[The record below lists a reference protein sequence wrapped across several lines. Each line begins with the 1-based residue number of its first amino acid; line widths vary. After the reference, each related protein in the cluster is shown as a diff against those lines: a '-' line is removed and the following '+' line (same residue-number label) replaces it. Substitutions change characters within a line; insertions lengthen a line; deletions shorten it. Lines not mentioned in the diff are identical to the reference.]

1 MRLPGKIFFFI
12 IVCGATLLSQL
23 GAESLP
29 DADELF
35 KRANDPGNG
44 KVFSALE
51 EVTPGGVKNRVVQQ
65 ILPDGTKLSRSERVA
80 RDDNSHWMLINGDGA
95 YMIIGNTAIKTD
107 EVISDPQKEIEKM
120 FDGVDPRLS
129 SETTVELTDLGGVE
143 CYLATRK
150 FHLSDSDKKAVYNLL
165 PEDIR
170 SRISLEQL
178 VKSLPATIQLYMGKE
193 DSFPYKIAIYNPAG
207 QLISSQ
213 SYSEFE
219 LDPDL
224 PDGYFEIPAGIKVVV
239 PKSINEMTRAV
250 VDAMRESRAAA
261 DNAAKAAAEAPVSVG
276 KGKTI
281 LIAVIGVLAAI
292 LVITIIIRM
301 IRKNR

>member
-1 MRLPGKIFFFI
+1 MRGMHKIISGVIGFSI
-12 IVCGATLLSQL
+12 ISFWLF

-51 EVTPGGVKNRVVQQ
+51 EVTPGRVKNRVVQQ
-65 ILPDGTKLSRSERVA
+65 ILPDGTKLSRSERVD
-80 RDDNSHWMLINGDGA
+80 RDDNSHWMLVNGDGA

-107 EVISDPQKEIEKM
+107 EVTSDPQKEIDKM
-120 FDGVDPRLS
+120 FDGAEPRLS

-224 PDGYFEIPAGIKVVV
+224 PDDYFEIPAGIKVVV
-239 PKSINEMTRAV
+239 PKSINEMTRAA
-250 VDAMRESRAAA
+250 VDAIRESRAAA
-261 DNAAKAAAEAPVSVG
+261 DSAAKAAAEAPVSVG
-276 KGKTI
+276 KTI
-281 LIAVIGVLAAI
+281 LISLIGGLAAI
-292 LVITIIIRM
+292 LIIIIIIRM

>member
-1 MRLPGKIFFFI
+1 MKSIGKLISGT
-12 IVCGATLLSQL
+12 VAVWLSVFAL
-23 GAESLP
+23 IGAESLP

-35 KRANDPGNG
+35 KRANDPGQG
-44 KVFSALE
+44 KAFSMLE
-51 EVTPGGVKNRVVQQ
+51 VVTPGGVKNRVVQQ
-65 ILPDGTKLSRSERVA
+65 ILPDGTKLSRSERVD
-80 RDDNSHWMLINGDGA
+80 RDDNSRWMLVNGDGA

-107 EVISDPQKEIEKM
+107 EVTSDPQKEIDKM
-120 FDGVDPRLS
+120 FDGAEPRLS

-224 PDGYFEIPAGIKVVV
+224 PDDYFEIPAGIKVVV
-239 PKSINEMTRAV
+239 PKSINEMTRAA
-250 VDAMRESRAAA
+250 VDAIRESRAAA
-261 DNAAKAAAEAPVSVG
+261 DSAAKAAAEAPVSVG
-276 KGKTI
+276 KVKTI
-281 LIAVIGVLAAI
+281 LISSIGGLAAI
-292 LVITIIIRM
+292 LIIIIIIRVT
-301 IRKNR
+301 RKNR

>member
-1 MRLPGKIFFFI
+1 MKGMGKLISGAIAVGLSIF
-12 IVCGATLLSQL
+12 ALA
-23 GAESLP
+23 GAEGLP

-35 KRANDPGNG
+35 KRANDPGQG
-44 KVFSALE
+44 KAFSMLE
-51 EVTPGGVKNRVVQQ
+51 VVTPGGVKNRVVRQ
-65 ILPDGTKLSRSERVA
+65 ILPDGTKLSRSERVD
-80 RDDNSHWMLINGDGA
+80 RGDNSRWTLVNGDGV

-107 EVISDPQKEIEKM
+107 EMTSDPQKEIDKM
-120 FDGVDPRLS
+120 FDGAEPRLP
-129 SETTVELTDLGGVE
+129 SETTVELTELNGVE

-165 PEDIR
+165 PEEIR
-170 SRISLEQL
+170 SRISLDQL

-193 DSFPYKIAIYNPAG
+193 DSFPYKIVIYNPAG

-224 PDGYFEIPAGIKVVV
+224 PDDYFEIPAGIKVVV
-239 PKSINEMTRAV
+239 PKSINEMTRAA

-261 DNAAKAAAEAPVSVG
+261 DSAAKAAAEVPVSVG

-281 LIAVIGVLAAI
+281 LISSIGGLAAI
-292 LVITIIIRM
+292 LIIIIIIRM

>member
-1 MRLPGKIFFFI
+1 MRFPGKIFFFI

-29 DADELF
+29 EADELF

-65 ILPDGTKLSRSERVA
+65 ILPDGTKLSRSERVD
-80 RDDNSHWMLINGDGA
+80 RDDNSRWMLVNGDGV

-129 SETTVELTDLGGVE
+129 SETTVELTALGGVE

-261 DNAAKAAAEAPVSVG
+261 DSAAKAAAEAPVSVG

>member
-1 MRLPGKIFFFI
+1 MRGMHKIISGVIGFSI
-12 IVCGATLLSQL
+12 ISFWLF

-65 ILPDGTKLSRSERVA
+65 ILPDGTKLSRSERVD

-107 EVISDPQKEIEKM
+107 EVTSDPQKEIDKM
-120 FDGVDPRLS
+120 FDGAEPRLS

-224 PDGYFEIPAGIKVVV
+224 PDDYFEIPAGIKVVV
-239 PKSINEMTRAV
+239 PKSINEMTRAA
-250 VDAMRESRAAA
+250 VDAMRESRAADSA
-261 DNAAKAAAEAPVSVG
+261 TKAAAEAPVSVG

-281 LIAVIGVLAAI
+281 LISSIGGLAAI
-292 LVITIIIRM
+292 LIIIIIIRM

>member
-1 MRLPGKIFFFI
+1 MKGMGKLISGAIAVGLSIF
-12 IVCGATLLSQL
+12 ALA
-23 GAESLP
+23 GAEGLP

-35 KRANDPGNG
+35 KRANDPGQG
-44 KVFSALE
+44 KAFSML
-51 EVTPGGVKNRVVQQ
+51 VVGTPGGVKNRVVQQ
-65 ILPDGTKLSRSERVA
+65 ILPDGTKLSRSERVG
-80 RDDNSHWMLINGDGA
+80 RDDNSRWMLTNGDGA

-107 EVISDPQKEIEKM
+107 EVTSDPQKEIDKM
-120 FDGVDPRLS
+120 FDGAEPRLP
-129 SETTVELTDLGGVE
+129 SETTVELTELNGVE

-165 PEDIR
+165 PEEIR

-178 VKSLPATIQLYMGKE
+178 VKSLPATIQLYIGKE
-193 DSFPYKIAIYNPAG
+193 DSFPYKVAVYNPAG

-224 PDGYFEIPAGIKVVV
+224 PDDYFEIPAGIKVVV
-239 PKSINEMTRAV
+239 PKSINEITRAV
-250 VDAMRESRAAA
+250 IDAMRESRAA
-261 DNAAKAAAEAPVSVG
+261 DSAAKAVAEAPVSVG

-281 LIAVIGVLAAI
+281 LISSIGGLAAI
-292 LVITIIIRM
+292 LIIIIIIRM